1 MGWLYKRGTI
11 WWVKYY
17 INGRPVRE
25 STRTDKKSEAE
36 RLLKERE
43 GRVATGQPIIRRADR
58 IVYDEVAADLRRHY
72 ETTGERGLGE
82 ADDRLKPLARFFKG
96 RRVVSVDGTLASVY
110 VQQRQTAGVAN
121 STINRELAMLIKM
134 LRFAHEHKKLLQ
146 LPVIHKL
153 KEAAP
158 RKGFF
163 EDHQFAAV
171 LKRLPVDLQVAVMI
185 AFVFGWRMQSE
196 ILTLT
201 LAQVDLKANTLR
213 LEPGTT
219 KNEDGRT
226 AYLTPELRTML
237 TEQMARVK
245 GLAKQR
251 GQVIPHLFPH
261 LSGKR
266 GGQRIRDF
274 HDRWVTA
281 CRKAGCPGLLVHDL
295 RRTAVR
301 NMVGRSIPERVAMT
315 LTGHRT
321 RSIFDRYHIVSPQD
335 LQDAAVKLAG
345 TFTGTL
351 GTFEPKTPGSKLV
364 TG

>member
-1 MGWLYKRGTI
+1 
-11 WWVKYY
+11 VKYY

-25 STRTDKKSEAE
+25 TTRTEKESEAK
-36 RLLKERE
+36 RFLRERE

-58 IVYDEVAADLRRHY
+58 ILYDEVAADLRRHY
-72 ETTGERGLGE
+72 ETTGERGLDE
-82 ADDRLKPLARFFKG
+82 ANDRFKPLARFFHG
-96 RRVVSVDGTLASVY
+96 RRVVSIDGTLASVY
-110 VQQRQTAGVAN
+110 VQQRQKSGVAN
-121 STINRELAMLIKM
+121 GTINRELAMLIRM
-134 LRFAHEHKKLLQ
+134 LRLAHEHKKLLQ

-163 EDHQFAAV
+163 EAHQLAAV
-171 LKRLPVDLQVAVMI
+171 RARLPVDLRVAVTI
-185 AFVFGWRMQSE
+185 AYTFGWRMQSE

-201 LAQVDLKANTLR
+201 LAQVDLEANTLR

-237 TEQMARVK
+237 AEQITRVK
-245 GLAKQR
+245 KVAKTR

-266 GGQRIRDF
+266 EGQRI
-274 HDRWVTA
+274 HDLHGRWVTA
-281 CRKAGCPGLLVHDL
+281 CKKVGCPGMLVHDL

-301 NMVGRSIPERVAMT
+301 NLVNRGVSERVSMKI
-315 LTGHRT
+315 TGHRT

-335 LQDAAVKLAG
+335 LQDAAVKM
-345 TFTGTL
+345 TGTIP
-351 GTFEPKTPGSKLV
+351 GTVDTFEPKTPSSKLV